1 MSLNSTFL
9 YTQETLNGT
18 IILAKQNI
26 QTSSNF
32 VNEEIVET
40 IPTKT
45 QQIIPPIHPTLT
57 ILHNKKIPFHKQNC
71 NRHSN
76 QPLFQKILKWII
88 KHIDQ

>member
-18 IILAKQNI
+18 TILAKQNI

-40 IPTKT
+40 IPTTT
-45 QQIIPPIHPTLT
+45 QQSIPPIHSTLT
-57 ILHNKKIPFHKQNC
+57 PLHNKKIPFHKQNC

-76 QPLFQKILKWII
+76 QPLFQKTLEWII